1 MTVQFISLFCFKV
14 KTENTTKN
22 VQHRCNVS
30 AVTCQV
36 HPTVRQS
43 CQRREDEEE
52 AEKGGRGEEE
62 RGEQEK
68 EVEGGE
74 GGGGEGQ
81 QREGVHRGLRQLA
94 AGPR

>member
-1 MTVQFISLFCFKV
+1 MTVQFYLIILLQGKNRKHNIS
-14 KTENTTKN
+14 
-22 VQHRCNVS
+22 VQHRCNIS

-52 AEKGGRGEEE
+52 EEKGG